1 MTKNANAVRK
11 QPRKAMRDRPKIKR
25 ILEDAFRK
33 EFPNDTVDISDG
45 YQNNIHILVVSRRFD
60 AINAEKEKQDL
71 LWEIIDKTNL
81 NDAEKGLVSFVLP
94 VSPALLK

>member
-1 MTKNANAVRK
+1 MTKSANAAHKEPHRGK
-11 QPRKAMRDRPKIKR
+11 RDRAEIKR
-25 ILEDAFRK
+25 ILENAFRR

-60 AINAEKEKQDL
+60 TISSEQEKQDL
-71 LWEIIDKTNL
+71 LWGIIDKTDL
-81 NDAEKGLVSFVLP
+81 TGAEKLLISLVLP